1 MKKAAG
7 STFYFTFTAFGTNG
21 SAANFDAT
29 PSVAV
34 CEDGTATE
42 ITAGASIT
50 KLGDRAGLYAVTI
63 DTDNAGYSDG
73 HDYSVILTAGA
84 VGGVSLAGSVVAVFE
99 LGADIDLGSVPESL
113 AAIQAQTDQLV
124 ITDGKVAADADV
136 NIDAEALASAIA
148 EAVVDELGGG
158 EGAVEYSD
166 TIVSTAGDPIE
177 GALIQLFSSP
187 SQTPESRVT
196 STRTVELGA
205 FVIYAPAGTYTM
217 RVSHPE
223 IESYVTEVTL
233 S

>member
-7 STFYFTFTAFGTNG
+7 SIFNFVFTAFGTDG
-21 SAANFDAT
+21 AAANFDAA

-34 CEDGTATE
+34 CEDATATE
-42 ITAGASIT
+42 ITAGASVA
-50 KLGDRAGLYAVTI
+50 KFGDRAGLYVVTV

-84 VGGVSLAGSVVAVFE
+84 VGGVSLAGSVVGVFE
-99 LGADIDLGSVPESL
+99 LGSDIDLGSVPESL

-124 ITDGKVAADADV
+124 IVDGKVAASADV
-136 NIDAEALASAIA
+136 DIDASALASAIA

-158 EGAVEYSD
+158 ENAVEYSD
-166 TIVSTAGDPIE
+166 TIVSTSGDPIE
-177 GALIQLFSSP
+177 GALIQLFSNP
-187 SQTPESRVT
+187 DQTPESRVT

>member
-21 SAANFDAT
+21 YAANFDAT

-84 VGGVSLAGSVVAVFE
+84 VGGVSLAGSVVGVFE
-99 LGADIDLGSVPESL
+99 LGSDSADVDID
-113 AAIQAQTDQLV
+113 AA
-124 ITDGKVAADADV
+124 
-136 NIDAEALASAIA
+136 ALASAIA

-205 FVIYAPAGTYTM
+205 FTLYAKAGNYTM